1 MAFFSNFASDVV
13 GSLRSPRLYK
23 SLRDTP
29 SYKEKGYN
37 FAYNLGTLSSVTGAN
52 VGGLRSGLYNSLQA
66 SNTMKAIAPKF
77 GGQGASVAARSTRR
91 LAFRG
96 AAFVTSNLMRSMLP
110 QGAGL
115 AGRFIRAS
123 AGRFSAR
130 RLQRFD
136 MKVQEVLYGNFS
148 VDSKKIDK
156 YVSSPNTQV
165 GFDLRKIQQAMQ
177 AIAINNAPDPYKA
190 ANYNRKYRDTDITP
204 ELGRDDKVMSSFSL
218 QTFDDDNIEALMS
231 RRDIADI
238 MGENALAGSPNALGN
253 YSPDGAMSAGE
264 KGSIMESLYGPPG
277 SSGKS
282 FDREGGSTIG
292 RGEADTL
299 ARLASEEFQFGEGAQ
314 YAFGTGVGDTQET
327 IDVISDIIMLSDRYQ
342 RQSTTNAGIPMNR
355 KGNKGDAKQL
365 AMAVARRIEELR
377 VTMGSDFLREIGK
390 MRDVTRFL
398 HGDEREMQMKSKRGK
413 AYTKNQ
419 KLEIYKL
426 RQESFNVTTNEEV
439 TVANKRMVT
448 GPSTGYIITGEDYDG
463 GGNFRGFKGRAVPGP
478 ILDTPIKAGE
488 PVKEIRKKTER
499 RTRNMVEGESLG
511 SLDYRK
517 GYRGRTREGETPIHR
532 DGTLQTTFS
541 DQPNRNNFVPNRR
554 QIQSSIHALNPNTK
568 DKKATIVYAVAF
580 GGKSKNS
587 PTNDSIRDNYQIE
600 YGGPATDRHGKL
612 ANRTDHFVFTPS
624 LFMYR
629 SAVGAAKAFGLGVSS
644 GRDVVG
650 HLTGASAPGIASQL
664 SGSTLNDVYVKS
676 RGVAGPNK
684 QQQKILEEI
693 YQKSAKNGANPIFE
707 QGQLMLSKNKVM
719 ASSFDK
725 GSLDIVSDVMNDT
738 IFGGANKNLQSRVG
752 MVFDKDT
759 GRRNYNALNEGKGSD
774 RRAFE
779 KVIDDNDI
787 LSAEKMI
794 HKLQKETGKTR
805 FEITD
810 SYFDKY
816 TIGDAYD
823 FPPPGGFQYRTYTDE
838 DGMTKYKI
846 TGITMDESDFLQDSD
861 GNVFIPG
868 QVINARTKKNITSLD
883 SGFSGEVV
891 DDISIL
897 SDPEPGSEEF
907 RKAPLTALSKQARIL
922 RLEMVEQDV
931 QAAFRQQ
938 LRILSELDNDQIV
951 DLSSRLTNQLMRQV
965 NGGMDVQGPIELGAR
980 EHALIQEFFGVRL
993 QALDEHLRKYSP
1005 RTAGLNKSRPHLHT
1019 ETGKGDRESAILDA
1033 ALSGRQMGT
1042 IFDVEHMDELV
1053 RIFSSGPEI
1062 EDVLRGKKDV
1072 KAAAR
1077 IAKRRSEQ
1085 ELLKLQNK
1093 VNNAIDDQ
1101 IPNVSGKKRNRV
1113 EIPGTSLETGNSK
1126 FVSVGTGR
1134 SGEGYVDKTVVKGNN
1149 TISKIASKEVI
1160 DFKLAGGGKQ
1170 AQMAYVE
1177 SEIRRL
1183 DKSTARA
1190 KVKEQIIQ
1198 KCAQNL
1204 HIKNAWSRY
1213 ILSNEN
1219 ARDGLGLDHTVGSIG
1234 RYLDHYFNNIG
1245 MAPPDF

>member
-1 MAFFSNFASDVV
+1 MAFFSNFASDLI

-29 SYKEKGYN
+29 NYKEKGYN
-37 FAYNLGTLSSVTGAN
+37 FAYNLGTFSAVTGAN

-66 SNTMKAIAPKF
+66 SNTMKALSGKS
-77 GGQGASVAARSTRR
+77 QSRMRSGTRR
-91 LAFRG
+91 LVFRG
-96 AAFVTSNLMRSMLP
+96 AAFVTSNVMRSMLP

-115 AGRFIRAS
+115 AGRFVRAS

-136 MKVQEVLYGNFS
+136 MKVQEMLYGNFR
-148 VDSKKIDK
+148 VDANKIDAYAK
-156 YVSSPNTQV
+156 SPNTSV
-165 GFDLRKIQQAMQ
+165 GFDLKKIQQAMQ
-177 AIAINNAPDPYKA
+177 AIAISNAPDPYKA

-204 ELGRDDKVMSSFSL
+204 ELGRDEKVMSSFSL

-314 YAFGTGVGDTQET
+314 YAFGTGAVGDTQET
-327 IDVISDIIMLSDRYQ
+327 IDVISDIIMLSDRYSK
-342 RQSTTNAGIPMNR
+342 QSSSGV
-355 KGNKGDAKQL
+355 GLGDKNQM

-377 VTMGSDFLREIGK
+377 VTLGNDFLKEIGK

-413 AYTKNQ
+413 SYTKNQ

-439 TVANKRMVT
+439 TVANQRMVT

-463 GGNFRGFKGRAVPGP
+463 RGNFRGFKGRAVPGP
-478 ILDTPIKAGE
+478 ILDTPIKSGD

-511 SLDYRK
+511 TLDYRK

-541 DQPNRNNFVPNRR
+541 DQPNRHNFVPNRR
-554 QIQSSIHALNPNTK
+554 QIQSSIHALDPVTN
-568 DKKATIVYAVAF
+568 DKKATVVYAVAF
-580 GGKSKNS
+580 GGKSKRS
-587 PTNDSIRDNYQIE
+587 STNDSIRDAFQIE

-629 SAVGAAKAFGLGVSS
+629 SAIGAAKAFGLGVSS
-644 GRDVVG
+644 GRNIVG
-650 HLTGASAPGIASQL
+650 HLTGASGAGMSQKL
-664 SGSTLNDVYVKS
+664 TGSTLNDVYVKS

-707 QGQLMLSKNKVM
+707 AGQLMLSKNKVM

-725 GSLDIVSDVMNDT
+725 GSLDIVSDIMNDT
-738 IFGGANKNLQSRVG
+738 IFGGANKNLQNRVG

-759 GRRNYNALNEGKGSD
+759 GRRNYNALHEGKGAD
-774 RRAFE
+774 RRPFE

-810 SYFDKY
+810 NYFDKY

-868 QVINARTKKNITSLD
+868 QVINGRTKRNITSLD
-883 SGFSGEVV
+883 SGYDYDTTGVA
-891 DDISIL
+891 DDVSIL

-907 RKAPLTALSKQARIL
+907 RKAPLNALSKQARIL

-951 DLSSRLTNQLMRQV
+951 DLSSRLTNQLMRQI

-1005 RTAGLNKSRPHLHT
+1005 RTTGLNKSTPHLHT

-1053 RIFSSGPEI
+1053 RIFESGPEI

-1077 IAKRRSEQ
+1077 IAKKRSEQ
-1085 ELLKLQNK
+1085 ELLKLQSNI
-1093 VNNAIDDQ
+1093 NNAIDDQ

-1113 EIPGTSLETGNSK
+1113 EIPGTSLDTHGSR
-1126 FVSVGTGR
+1126 R

-1149 TISKIASKEVI
+1149 TISKIASEEVTRYR
-1160 DFKLAGGGKQ
+1160 LAGGGAQ

-1177 SEIRRL
+1177 KEIRRL

-1213 ILSNEN
+1213 ILSNES

-1234 RYLDHYFNNIG
+1234 RYLDHYFDNIG
-1245 MAPPDF
+1245 MTPPDF

>member
-1 MAFFSNFASDVV
+1 
-13 GSLRSPRLYK
+13 
-23 SLRDTP
+23 
-29 SYKEKGYN
+29 
-37 FAYNLGTLSSVTGAN
+37 
-52 VGGLRSGLYNSLQA
+52 
-66 SNTMKAIAPKF
+66 
-77 GGQGASVAARSTRR
+77 
-91 LAFRG
+91 
-96 AAFVTSNLMRSMLP
+96 
-110 QGAGL
+110 
-115 AGRFIRAS
+115 
-123 AGRFSAR
+123 
-130 RLQRFD
+130 
-136 MKVQEVLYGNFS
+136 MKVQEMLYGNFR
-148 VDSKKIDK
+148 VDANKIDAYAK
-156 YVSSPNTQV
+156 SPNTSV
-165 GFDLRKIQQAMQ
+165 GFDLKKIQSAMQ
-177 AIAINNAPDPYKA
+177 AIAISNAPDPYKA
-190 ANYNRKYRDTDITP
+190 ASYNRKYRDTDIAP
-204 ELGRDDKVMSSFSL
+204 ELGRDEKIMSSFSL

-299 ARLASEEFQFGEGAQ
+299 ARLAAEEFQFGEGAQ
-314 YAFGTGVGDTQET
+314 YSFGTAAVGDTQET
-327 IDVISDIIMLSDRYQ
+327 IDVISDIIMLSDRYSK
-342 RQSTTNAGIPMNR
+342 QSSSGV
-355 KGNKGDAKQL
+355 GLGDKNQM

-377 VTMGSDFLREIGK
+377 LTLGNDFLKEIGK

-398 HGDEREMQMKSKRGK
+398 HGDERELFMKSKRGK
-413 AYTKNQ
+413 SYTKNH
-419 KLEIYKL
+419 KLEIYNMK
-426 RQESFNVTTNEEV
+426 QESFNVTTSEEV

-448 GPSTGYIITGEDYDG
+448 GPSTGFIITGEDYDG
-463 GGNFRGFKGRAVPGP
+463 RGNFRGFKGRAIPGP
-478 ILDTPIKAGE
+478 LLKTPIESKEG
-488 PVKEIRKKTER
+488 PVKEIRKKIER
-499 RTRNMVEGESLG
+499 RTRNVVDGPSLG

-532 DGTLQTTFS
+532 DGTLQTHFS
-541 DQPNRNNFVPNRR
+541 DQPNRHNWVPNRR
-554 QIQSSIHALNPNTK
+554 QIQSSIHALDPVTN
-568 DKKATIVYAVAF
+568 DKKATVVYAVAF
-580 GGKSKNS
+580 GGKSKRS
-587 PTNDSIRDNYQIE
+587 STNDSIRDAYQIE

-629 SAVGAAKAFGLGVSS
+629 SAIGAAKAFGLGVSS
-644 GRDVVG
+644 GRNIVG
-650 HLTGASAPGIASQL
+650 HLTGTSGAGMSQKL
-664 SGSTLNDVYVKS
+664 TGSTLNDVYVKS

-725 GSLDIVSDVMNDT
+725 SSLDIISDVMNDT
-738 IFGGANKNLQSRVG
+738 IFGGANKKLQNRVG

-759 GRRNYNALNEGKGSD
+759 GRRNYNALHEGKGAE

-810 SYFDKY
+810 NYFDKY

-823 FPPPGGFQYRTYTDE
+823 FPPPGGFQYRTFTDE

-868 QVINARTKKNITSLD
+868 QVINGRTKRNITSLD
-883 SGFSGEVV
+883 SGYDYDTTGVA
-891 DDISIL
+891 DDVSIL

-907 RKAPLTALSKQARIL
+907 RKAPLNALSKQARIL

-951 DLSSRLTNQLMRQV
+951 DLSGRLTNQLMRQI

-1005 RTAGLNKSRPHLHT
+1005 RTTGLNKSTPHLHT

-1053 RIFSSGPEI
+1053 RIFESGPEI
-1062 EDVLRGKKDV
+1062 KDVLSGKKDV

-1077 IAKRRSEQ
+1077 IAKKRSEQ
-1085 ELLKLQNK
+1085 ELLKLQSNI
-1093 VNNAIDDQ
+1093 NNAIDDQ

-1113 EIPGTSLETGNSK
+1113 EIPGTSLDTHGSR
-1126 FVSVGTGR
+1126 R

-1149 TISKIASKEVI
+1149 TISKIASEEVTRYR
-1160 DFKLAGGGKQ
+1160 LAGGGAQ

-1177 SEIRRL
+1177 KEIRRL

-1213 ILSNEN
+1213 ILSNES

-1234 RYLDHYFNNIG
+1234 RYLNHYFDNIG
-1245 MAPPDF
+1245 MTPPDF